1 MPAWRHH
8 GVVRRGSSR
17 SLECASWRSAR
28 WAAQVFG
35 CGDCHGFDASDTPD
49 HTTLSRRSSR
59 VEVPG
64 VAKAHDGPIHLGI
77 DSTGLKRVGDG
88 EWHAHKHRTSNK
100 RRRWR
105 KLHLAV
111 DGHGFIVASRLN
123 ESPSDD
129 AATGVVLLGGLRTTI
144 DRFTADGAYDSR
156 ALYEAVS
163 AIGSPA
169 LKIVIPPK
177 STAVVDF
184 RAQGAWR
191 QRNEALERIEQVGR
205 RQWRKESGADG
216 QARAENG
223 MYRYKSIIGD
233 RLRARTAGAQKTE
246 ALIAVNVLNRMT
258 ELGTPESVAIRA

>member
-17 SLECASWRSAR
+17 SLECASWRSAG

-64 VAKAHDGPIHLGI
+64 VAKAHDGPIHLVI

-129 AATGVVLLGGLRTTI
+129 AATGVELLGGLRT
-144 DRFTADGAYDSR
+144 R
-156 ALYEAVS
+156 
-163 AIGSPA
+163 SPA

-205 RQWRKESGADG
+205 RQWRKESGAEG